1 MRLLHL
7 YETLDHVLQAYC
19 SQPRLSQVSL
29 SPVERARILRALCR
43 LQTYCN
49 IFGTREWAESHGE
62 RRPTWHRHF
71 TIDEM
76 WSLFFRTM
84 PPWEIEEFG
93 SIWTFVR
100 QMYSDQFAAISR
112 DFPRNSPE
120 WRALRPATM
129 PMDPS
134 ELYGSEDGTS
144 CHPHPIPFDTNRAA
158 LVEEEY
164 NSNDD
169 YDDYCNHLVALGPS
183 FLSKVLRQP
192 NDCARRR
199 LLACNSVT
207 AKSSFMDVVS
217 VVTTHQPLLH
227 PADQYEANDIASA
240 LATLPETAQPAPSW
254 KRHWYGH
261 RPVDQV
267 MYAVQDPTAE
277 TPQEAGPPGE
287 VSQRTIGFFPGWTW
301 GYAFWD

>member
-1 MRLLHL
+1 
-7 YETLDHVLQAYC
+7 
-19 SQPRLSQVSL
+19 
-29 SPVERARILRALCR
+29 
-43 LQTYCN
+43 
-49 IFGTREWAESHGE
+49 
-62 RRPTWHRHF
+62 
-71 TIDEM
+71 
-76 WSLFFRTM
+76 
-84 PPWEIEEFG
+84 
-93 SIWTFVR
+93 
-100 QMYSDQFAAISR
+100 
-112 DFPRNSPE
+112 
-120 WRALRPATM
+120 
-129 PMDPS
+129 MDPS

-144 CHPHPIPFDTNRAA
+144 YHTHLGFCILIGFP
-158 LVEEEY
+158 EEEY

-192 NDCARRR
+192 DDCARRR

-217 VVTTHQPLLH
+217 VVTSHQPLLH
-227 PADQYEANDIASA
+227 PAEKYEANDIAST

-267 MYAVQDPTAE
+267 MYATQDPT
-277 TPQEAGPPGE
+277 TLSPQEAGPPGE
-287 VSQRTIGFFPGWTW
+287 VSYQRTIGFFPGWTW